1 MKNNAILVNC
11 ARGGLIDESEA
22 SIALDKGIIGGIG
35 LDVIED
41 VSENPTS
48 PLFNNNNVIITP
60 HTAFFSKA
68 SSEELQRRTCE
79 EVIRVINN
87 EIPENFINPEVKK
100 NSRSK
105 IN

>member
-1 MKNNAILVNC
+1 MFNTTDN
-11 ARGGLIDESEA
+11 GLF
-22 SIALDKGIIGGIG
+22 L
-35 LDVIED
+35 
-41 VSENPTS
+41 
-48 PLFNNNNVIITP
+48 
-60 HTAFFSKA
+60 KA

-87 EIPENFINPEVKK
+87 EIPENFINPEVRK

>member
-1 MKNNAILVNC
+1 M
-11 ARGGLIDESEA
+11 
-22 SIALDKGIIGGIG
+22 
-35 LDVIED
+35 
-41 VSENPTS
+41 
-48 PLFNNNNVIITP
+48 IITP